1 MENLSLYTIL
11 FQIINFGILVYL
23 MKRFCY
29 QPLLSYLDKREQ
41 LIETDLNDAKTNRE
55 KSETLLAERDA
66 LLKAAYVDAKDIR
79 TTAEEASKQEKQVMI
94 TAAKKESEQLLEHAQ
109 RDINL
114 NVERSKNELMGEL
127 GQLTVSLTQ
136 RFLKGHLS
144 EEDQKKIVIDY
155 LEKTLSTTPL
165 KV

>member
-66 LLKAAYVDAKDIR
+66 LLKTAHVDAKEIR
-79 TTAEEASKQEKQVMI
+79 TTAEDASKQEKQVMI
-94 TAAKKESEQLLEHAQ
+94 TAAKKESEQLLEHAIVHILRHRRQ
-109 RDINL
+109 IEKFKIQSR
-114 NVERSKNELMGEL
+114 
-127 GQLTVSLTQ
+127 QLT
-136 RFLKGHLS
+136 LS
-144 EEDQKKIVIDY
+144 DQK
-155 LEKTLSTTPL
+155 LSGSLGPH
-165 KV
+165 